1 MSRANI
7 GIYGEELYEQ
17 ALPLHGP
24 DPDGLAHD
32 YIGAL
37 TSQAIEIDDL
47 ARDDSQGR
55 PGWGAILDID
65 ACPIKG
71 LPWLSQIAGVSLRDP
86 KVLTDP
92 VIPNAN
98 AELASTAGW
107 RSGGTISGT
116 YTFTV
121 GTGLAGAG
129 FHSRVT
135 AGAVGGIWQ
144 VIKPVARAAAIPVR
158 PRVLY
163 GFSVGLHVTHALTNS
178 PGQRFQGEAWFFDA
192 AFNLI
197 STTQIADS
205 DLATNAYVVGD
216 TFAVKWYEQAPAGA
230 AYAAPGIRVP
240 GMGTGAAIDSQVDV
254 GEAIVAPIPAPDVNL
269 VPAWPYAPQ
278 PHMET
283 TEEWAEYARDAIRRQ
298 GGRQRGTPD
307 AILSATEDTL
317 KGAKVARLL
326 ERVGGNAYALELIT
340 RPSETPNPA
349 ATLAAAMAQ
358 KPAGM
363 SLTHTLTEGVII
375 NEGTRTIDTSTGT
388 IDAATL
394 GDVT

>member
-7 GIYGEELYEQ
+7 GVYGEELYEQ

-47 ARDDSQGR
+47 ARDDAQGR

-71 LPWLSQIAGVSLRDP
+71 LPWLAQIAGVSLRDP
-86 KVLTDP
+86 KVLFEP
-92 VIPNAN
+92 AIPNAN
-98 AELASTAGW
+98 AEFASTAGW

-144 VIKPVARAAAIPVR
+144 VTKPVARAAAIPVR
-158 PRVLY
+158 PGVLY
-163 GFSVGLHVTHALTNS
+163 GFSVGLRITHALVDS

-197 STTQIADS
+197 STTQLVDS
-205 DLATNAYVVGD
+205 DLTTNAYVVGD
-216 TFAVKWYEQAPAGA
+216 TFAVRWYAQAPAGA

-254 GEAIVAPIPAPDVNL
+254 GEAIVAPITAPDVDL
-269 VPAWPYAPQ
+269 VPAWPYVPRS
-278 PHMET
+278 HMET

-298 GGRQRGTPD
+298 GGARRGMPD
-307 AILSATEDTL
+307 AILSAAEDTL